1 MAMLFLDP
9 LALGLLLGLLV
20 YVWLAWR
27 GTFRRWFGRDD
38 AWTVL
43 AWPVPLLAIGVP
55 PLAGGA
61 LWVAGHLGI
70 EIGDG
75 DVAGALLY
83 AAAYLVPTAAIAVW
97 PPRWLLPGWARRR
110 LTPLPREL
118 DPGVPQGAMP
128 AMQAGRGHGSRA
140 RWVWLVDGL
149 AGHVWVDGPTLRF
162 RSTSASTPVTRFDV
176 DEEMVAELRF
186 ADDGELTLASPR
198 GGWWSRGRL
207 DIALG
212 EVDRVRFRGVVPWRR
227 DGLLT
232 VEVAGRRPVRLW
244 VADLRRLEQA
254 LAHGDEDPSSGPD
267 RDEDARA

>member
-149 AGHVWVDGPTLRF
+149 AGPSGSMGRHCASDPCPPPHRSRG
-162 RSTSASTPVTRFDV
+162 STSTR
-176 DEEMVAELRF
+176 R
-186 ADDGELTLASPR
+186 
-198 GGWWSRGRL
+198 WS
-207 DIALG
+207 
-212 EVDRVRFRGVVPWRR
+212 
-227 DGLLT
+227 
-232 VEVAGRRPVRLW
+232 
-244 VADLRRLEQA
+244 
-254 LAHGDEDPSSGPD
+254 PSSVSPTMGS
-267 RDEDARA
+267 